1 MVQNQKWFYTEVP
14 ELLWAKFTAH
24 KLSVRMFYRQVYFLN
39 RWSSVQACMGVKRE
53 EYKLEPF
60 ENKIHKK
67 IFGHE
72 KHEVSNL
79 GYYVTM
85 KLVICTGHLLMLG

>member
-1 MVQNQKWFYTEVP
+1 
-14 ELLWAKFTAH
+14 
-24 KLSVRMFYRQVYFLN
+24 
-39 RWSSVQACMGVKRE
+39 MGVKRE